1 MIKFIVD
8 THFINLIFQKTGEV
22 ITMEQI
28 KNNLWQQLFYWLN
41 QDNVINA
48 ECLLNDMEK
57 MFIDDINNFNLA
69 KGKIYFSKGEY
80 HKSSGYYMQALR
92 IADKNYLL
100 TQALNILAKNI
111 EYLKPQSNEYS
122 SLLYTS
128 YQINPDNPDTLLHL
142 GNYFISSKE
151 YDKAKEFYNRF
162 EKINPRHPVL
172 NKNNAL
178 LFECKRDYEK
188 SLEYFLKYEKQIK
201 SQKDI
206 NEIKYTYSK
215 IIDCARRLEK
225 ACLALKYAKRLVKM
239 ETSGSSLFML
249 ANCYNML
256 NKQEKA
262 QRYCEKALEQA
273 KDCNTRETIRF
284 SLNISKINQ
293 NKLDIANF
301 DTKLYSYHSVMNLWG
316 LYERKNKKQKDD
328 FQRVFNIVIKNAY
341 EHHNANDTSE
351 KPKILYKY
359 IKCNKK
365 RIKEI
370 LEKEYLY
377 LSTPENFND
386 PFDPPIKRAKNYDEV
401 KELLGNMR
409 IGCISE
415 SWDNVLMWSHYADSH
430 KGLCIGYDASDIF
443 KQDFTKQNAI
453 LRKCIYTDDAY
464 LDSLSLEI
472 PIINNRDLEAFKN
485 NIFNQPS
492 FLDAYSIKHKDW
504 EYEKEWRI
512 ITHNTENKI
521 ILPIREICFGLGM
534 NEDKKRLIKKYIQK
548 LNKNHIG
555 LWNLSSNN
563 HLYCL
568 QREKYSLGI

>member
-8 THFINLIFQKTGEV
+8 THFINLIFQKTREI
-22 ITMEQI
+22 ITEKEI
-28 KNNLWQQLFYWLN
+28 KDNLWQQLFYWLN

-48 ECLLNDMEK
+48 EYLLNDMEQ
-57 MFIDDINNFNLA
+57 MFINDINNFHLA
-69 KGKIYFSKGEY
+69 KGKLHLLKKEY
-80 HKSSGYYMQALR
+80 YQSAEHAKMILY
-92 IADKNYLL
+92 IANNNNLL
-100 TQALNILAKNI
+100 TQALNTLAKDI
-111 EYLKPQSNEYS
+111 ELLKQTSDEYS

-128 YQINPDNPDTLLHL
+128 YIINPYNPDTLIAL
-142 GNYFISSKE
+142 GNYFISSKK
-151 YDKAKEFYNRF
+151 YDKAKECYDKL
-162 EKINPRHPVL
+162 EKVNPQHPFL

-188 SLEYFLKYEKQIK
+188 SLEYFLKYEKQIE

-225 ACLALKYAKRLVKM
+225 AYLALKYAKRLVKM
-239 ETSGSSLFML
+239 ETSASSLFML
-249 ANCYNML
+249 ANCYNMF
-256 NKQEKA
+256 NKQEKT
-262 QRYCEKALEQA
+262 QKYCEKALEQA

-284 SLNISKINQ
+284 SLNISKIDQ

-341 EHHNANDTSE
+341 EHHNANDNSE
-351 KPKILYKY
+351 KPKIFYKY
-359 IKCNKK
+359 VKCNKK

-377 LSTPENFND
+377 LSALENFND

-401 KELLGNMR
+401 KELLGDMR
-409 IGCISE
+409 IGCISG

-443 KQDFTKQNAI
+443 KQGFTKQNTI

-485 NIFNQPS
+485 NIFNQLS
-492 FLDAYSIKHKDW
+492 FLDAYSIKHKNW

-555 LWNLSSNN
+555 LWNLSSSN

-568 QREKYSLGI
+568 QREKYSLSI